1 MIRFAV
7 RLSALLRALAP
18 LGVLA
23 PARADAAPKVVAAS
37 GAPLLV
43 EVGKGQLVHLDS
55 AVNTVFVAN
64 PDIADVQVKSPTL
77 IYIFGK
83 AGGET
88 TLFAVGDDDRV
99 VLNMDVRVHYNVAR
113 LQDAIHKVAPRAA
126 VSVNSLDDA
135 VVIEGTVYT
144 AAEGDDIRR
153 VAERLLPNPNQLV
166 NKMKIDAPNQIQL
179 RVRIAEISRTVVKE
193 LGINWESMFGA
204 GNMVFGLATG
214 TGVLTGAAGPFSAA
228 EATAGKFF
236 GTNSFATRAPV
247 PGGSSGDI
255 ANTFGLGFNS
265 GRTNLDAIIDAL
277 DKTGLATVL
286 AQPNLSAVSGEQA
299 SFLAGGEFPVPVP
312 QASPGGGQT
321 ITIEWKKFGVGLNFV
336 ATISANNRI
345 NIHVMPEVSQL
356 STLGAIAI
364 NGISVPSLTVRRAE
378 TTIDVASG
386 QSFAIAGLL
395 QNNVNQTINKFPWL
409 GDVPILGALFR
420 SDTFQRNE
428 SELVIIV
435 TPYIVRP
442 VATANALMAPTD
454 GYTSS
459 TDKDLLVDGIEYKPQ
474 VVKHGAAPIGRSGS
488 GLIGPIGFELE

>member
-7 RLSALLRALAP
+7 RLSALLLALAP

-135 VVIEGTVYT
+135 VVIEGTVYS

-228 EATAGKFF
+228 EAAAGKFF

-255 ANTFGLGFNS
+255 ANSFGLGFNA

-378 TTIDVASG
+378 TTVDVASG

-442 VATANALMAPTD
+442 VATANALQAPTD

-474 VVKHGAAPIGRSGS
+474 VVRHGAAPIGRSGS
-488 GLIGPIGFELE
+488 GLIGPIGFEFE

>member
-7 RLSALLRALAP
+7 RLSALLLALAP

-113 LQDAIHKVAPRAA
+113 LQGAIHKVAPRAA

>member
-7 RLSALLRALAP
+7 RLSALLLALAP
-18 LGVLA
+18 IGVLA
-23 PARADAAPKVVAAS
+23 PAPADAAPKVVATS
-37 GAPLLV
+37 GAPLIV

-77 IYIFGK
+77 IYLFGK

-99 VLNMDVRVHYNVAR
+99 VLNMDVRVRYNVAR
-113 LQDAIHKVAPRAA
+113 FQDAIHKAAPRAA

-135 VVIEGTVYT
+135 VVLEGTVYS

-153 VAERLLPNPNQLV
+153 VAERLLPNANQLV

-179 RVRIAEISRTVVKE
+179 RVRVAEISRTVVKE

-214 TGVLTGAAGPFSAA
+214 TGVLTGAGGAFSAA
-228 EATAGKFF
+228 EGAAGKFF

-255 ANTFGLGFNS
+255 ANSFGLGFNA

-277 DKTGLATVL
+277 DKTGLATLL
-286 AQPNLSAVSGEQA
+286 AQPNLSAISGEQA
-299 SFLAGGEFPVPVP
+299 SFLAGGEFPVPIP
-312 QASPGGGQT
+312 SASANGIQQ
-321 ITIEWKKFGVGLNFV
+321 IAIEWKKFGVSLNFV

-356 STLGAIAI
+356 SNLGAIAI

-395 QNNVNQTINKFPWL
+395 QNNVNQTISKFPWL
-409 GDVPILGALFR
+409 GDVPILGTLFR

-442 VATANALMAPTD
+442 VATANALQLPTD

-474 VVKHGAAPIGRSGS
+474 VVKHGAAPIGRSGA

>member
-7 RLSALLRALAP
+7 RLSALLLALAP

-135 VVIEGTVYT
+135 VVIEGTVYS

>member
-7 RLSALLRALAP
+7 RLSALLLALAP

-135 VVIEGTVYT
+135 VVIEGTVYS

-214 TGVLTGAAGPFSAA
+214 TGVLTGAAGPFSGA
-228 EATAGKFF
+228 EAAAGKFF

-255 ANTFGLGFNS
+255 ANSFGLGFNA

-442 VATANALMAPTD
+442 VATANALQAPTD

-488 GLIGPIGFELE
+488 GLIGPIGFEFE

>member
-7 RLSALLRALAP
+7 RLSALLLALAP